1 LINYK
6 FFISIT
12 IFLIMLFLT
21 SIIKNKTRIIEK
33 DILKYKNKIA
43 STKKNLY
50 ESQLDYYYLTSPK
63 LLKSKLEFL
72 TDEDYVHMEFSKIYL
87 NYNHFLKNQKNI
99 TKK

>member
-1 LINYK
+1 
-6 FFISIT
+6 
-12 IFLIMLFLT
+12 MLFLT

-33 DILKYKNKIA
+33 DILKYENKIA
-43 STKKNLY
+43 GIEKNLY

-87 NYNHFLKNQKNI
+87 NYNHFLKNKKNI

>member
-1 LINYK
+1 
-6 FFISIT
+6 
-12 IFLIMLFLT
+12 MLFLT

-33 DILKYKNKIA
+33 DILKYENKIA
-43 STKKNLY
+43 GIEKNIY
-50 ESQLDYYYLTSPK
+50 KSQTNKNYHTSPK

-87 NYNHFLKNQKNI
+87 NFNLFLKNQKNI

>member
-1 LINYK
+1 
-6 FFISIT
+6 
-12 IFLIMLFLT
+12 MLFLT

-33 DILKYKNKIA
+33 NIFKIENKI
-43 STKKNLY
+43 SDIEKNLY

-72 TDEDYVHMEFSKIYL
+72 SDVDYVHMEFSKIYL
-87 NYNHFLKNQKNI
+87 NYKHFLKNQKNT

>member
-1 LINYK
+1 
-6 FFISIT
+6 
-12 IFLIMLFLT
+12 MLFLT

-33 DILKYKNKIA
+33 DILKYENKIA
-43 STKKNLY
+43 GIEKNLY

-87 NYNHFLKNQKNI
+87 NFNLFLKNQKNI

>member
-1 LINYK
+1 MINNKLI
-6 FFISIT
+6 FSVT
-12 IFLIMLFLT
+12 IFSIMMFCT
-21 SIIKNKTRIIEK
+21 STVKNKTRIIEK
-33 DILKYKNKIA
+33 DILKYENKIA
-43 STKKNLY
+43 GIEKNLY